1 METSWNNLF
10 SRSVVHNFLYHEE
23 KFTAAD
29 TQAPRSVV
37 TFYYKFKMHK
47 SFV

>member
-1 METSWNNLF
+1 METSSNNLF

-29 TQAPRSVV
+29 I
-37 TFYYKFKMHK
+37 HK
-47 SFV
+47 LKHPTSCCYILLYIQNA